1 MKKKTLS
8 RDGIDFPQEQ
18 TKNTHNPSFNSG
30 QVQTTRIF
38 KRKEKKGGGGGG
50 WGGDTAYI
58 VASEPWPRFS
68 LKKHMI

>member
-8 RDGIDFPQEQ
+8 HDGIDFPQEQ
-18 TKNTHNPSFNSG
+18 TENTHNPSFNSG

-38 KRKEKKGGGGGG
+38 KRKEKKKKKEV
-50 WGGDTAYI
+50 D
-58 VASEPWPRFS
+58 SLS

>member
-8 RDGIDFPQEQ
+8 HDGIDFPQEQ
-18 TKNTHNPSFNSG
+18 TENTHNPSFNSG

-38 KRKEKKGGGGGG
+38 KRKEKKGGGGG
-50 WGGDTAYI
+50 DTAYI

>member
-8 RDGIDFPQEQ
+8 RDGIDFPREQ

-38 KRKEKKGGGGGG
+38 KRKEKKGGGGVTLHILLHQNPGP
-50 WGGDTAYI
+50 DSA
-58 VASEPWPRFS
+58 
-68 LKKHMI
+68 

>member
-8 RDGIDFPQEQ
+8 RDGIDFPREQ

-38 KRKEKKGGGGGG
+38 KRKEKKGGGVTLHILLHQNPGP
-50 WGGDTAYI
+50 DSA
-58 VASEPWPRFS
+58 
-68 LKKHMI
+68 

>member
-18 TKNTHNPSFNSG
+18 TENTHNPSFNSG

-38 KRKEKKGGGGGG
+38 KRKGKKKKKKGGGGGG
-50 WGGDTAYI
+50 GGG
-58 VASEPWPRFS
+58 
-68 LKKHMI
+68 

>member
-38 KRKEKKGGGGGG
+38 KRKEKKGGG
-50 WGGDTAYI
+50 DTAYI